1 VADTFLMAMVR
12 RAFAVLICAIAIGAV
27 AADLRFLAFFG
38 LVGIVFAVLP
48 MMSFAIVGSFLVV
61 RQAGGPI
68 GWLLGGAG
76 AILQLVLLSQAYGSA
91 SLEPGADLP
100 AGGAVLWFGAVIQY
114 AVFGLVISAM
124 VRFPDG
130 RPPGRAF
137 AILLWVVVALM
148 VAAVV
153 ASAVAAQPIA
163 APVTFSGPH
172 AADPSRSI
180 PNPFALHGPVGDL
193 MLLVVSAIYILSPLT
208 LIAPLALVVQFRRSR
223 GVERQQL
230 KWLTYTATIA
240 FGLALIA
247 FFVPPGPIRVL
258 ADATSIFGI
267 GLLPVAIGIAVT
279 RYRLYDIDV
288 LIRRT
293 LIYASVSA
301 VLLAAYIGG
310 VALTQAILAQFTAG
324 SGVAIAISTLAVVG
338 VFQPVRRR
346 IQEAVDRRFYR
357 SRYDAVR
364 TLDSFAFRLRDE
376 VALDAVRADL
386 LRAVER
392 TMAPAHA
399 SLWLRPHTQ

>member
-1 VADTFLMAMVR
+1 MAMVR

-27 AADLRFLAFFG
+27 AADLRFLGFFG
-38 LVGIVFAVLP
+38 PVGIVFAALP
-48 MMSFAIVGSFLVV
+48 ILSFAIVGSFLVV

-100 AGGAVLWFGAVIQY
+100 AGGAVLWFAAVIQG
-114 AVFGLVISAM
+114 AAFGFVISAM

-137 AILLWVVVALM
+137 AILLWVIVAFIVAGVVATALG
-148 VAAVV
+148 
-153 ASAVAAQPIA
+153 AQPID
-163 APVTFSGPH
+163 APLTFSAPH
-172 AADPSRSI
+172 AGDPPRSI
-180 PNPFALHGPVGDL
+180 PNPFALHGPLGDL
-193 MLLVVSAIYILSPLT
+193 MLLVASAVNIASALVLT
-208 LIAPLALVVQFRRSR
+208 APLALLVRFRRSR

-230 KWLTYTATIA
+230 KWLTYTAAIA
-240 FGLALIA
+240 FGLAFLA
-247 FFVPPGPIRVL
+247 FVLPPGPISVL
-258 ADATSIFGI
+258 ADAMSVFGI
-267 GLLPVAIGIAVT
+267 GLLPVAIGIAVA
-279 RYRLYDIDV
+279 RYRLYDIDI

-310 VALTQAILAQFTAG
+310 VAVSQGILAQFTAG
-324 SGVAIAISTLAVVG
+324 SGVAIAISTLAVVA

-392 TMAPAHA
+392 TMSPAHA
-399 SLWLRPHTQ
+399 SLWLRERAR